1 MDIIYYIFNKFI
13 TEEWKNIIML
23 IITCFIINILQTN
36 GISVITANIID
47 SLKNMN
53 QIGAMQNYYYFIIIS
68 VFYLIFYYFYK
79 IFQTETMTKLRQ
91 WTRYQ
96 LVRLFL
102 IVNNQNLSQMNFTKL
117 NSPINRISST
127 CFMIFNDVLT
137 FFLPNIILLFVI
149 TGFFF
154 YKDWKLGLS
163 FLIGNLI
170 LVSYIAFN
178 WKDMLDDNNLYET
191 KVSEN
196 EAYLLDVLNNV
207 DTIIHRGQVKKEM
220 EEYSNKINETIDVA
234 RSSYSNTNNHNM
246 VMNIILYIILFL
258 TIGYLLF
265 SFFNKTMDLT
275 LFITCF
281 TILAMYRE
289 KMFVAIQGVSDVVEF
304 IGRAESVTIHFKDT
318 AKDYME
324 IEKKEIAPLDLPFDV
339 IQFENVSFKYKKGE
353 NMVLENANIMLHTDN
368 KIIGIM
374 GLSGGGKSTLVKLA
388 IKLYRPDSGKIYIDG
403 HDIEFIDADYIREN
417 ITYVNQTSKLFDKQ
431 ILENIMYGCKDPE
444 MCKEHLKYILQF
456 DKIKELFSN
465 MDIEKTMAGSL
476 GEGLSGGQRQV
487 VNIIGGLINPSKIL
501 ILDEPTNSLDGELKK
516 EILKIIQHFKQHKKC
531 IIIIT
536 HDKDVEPIL
545 TDVLTL

>member
-1 MDIIYYIFNKFI
+1 
-13 TEEWKNIIML
+13 
-23 IITCFIINILQTN
+23 
-36 GISVITANIID
+36 
-47 SLKNMN
+47 
-53 QIGAMQNYYYFIIIS
+53 
-68 VFYLIFYYFYK
+68 
-79 IFQTETMTKLRQ
+79 
-91 WTRYQ
+91 
-96 LVRLFL
+96 
-102 IVNNQNLSQMNFTKL
+102 
-117 NSPINRISST
+117 
-127 CFMIFNDVLT
+127 
-137 FFLPNIILLFVI
+137 
-149 TGFFF
+149 
-154 YKDWKLGLS
+154 
-163 FLIGNLI
+163 
-170 LVSYIAFN
+170 
-178 WKDMLDDNNLYET
+178 MLDNNNLYET

-234 RSSYSNTNNHNM
+234 LSSYSNINNHNM

-258 TIGYLLF
+258 TIGYILF

-275 LFITCF
+275 LFITFF

-403 HDIEFIDADYIREN
+403 HDIEFIDLWPIFVAPD
-417 ITYVNQTSKLFDKQ
+417 
-431 ILENIMYGCKDPE
+431 
-444 MCKEHLKYILQF
+444 
-456 DKIKELFSN
+456 
-465 MDIEKTMAGSL
+465 
-476 GEGLSGGQRQV
+476 GLSLADKYV
-487 VNIIGGLINPSKIL
+487 MS
-501 ILDEPTNSLDGELKK
+501 DEPVLKLHLNDEGYREWITVLLPSLQRMVKSN
-516 EILKIIQHFKQHKKC
+516 
-531 IIIIT
+531 
-536 HDKDVEPIL
+536 
-545 TDVLTL
+545 